1 MTTASQVPV
10 QSPELQSKLAQWR
23 QKSIDGTITL
33 EELKEAVR
41 IMRSDRH
48 AALDAQMKSASGAKR
63 TAKAPV
69 DTAKLLSDLEN
80 L

>member
-1 MTTASQVPV
+1 MANDIHV
-10 QSPELQSKLAQWR
+10 QSPELQSKLALWR

-69 DTAKLLSDLEN
+69 DTAKLLNDLEN

>member
-1 MTTASQVPV
+1 MANEIHV
-10 QSPELQSKLAQWR
+10 QSPELQSKLALWR

-69 DTAKLLSDLEN
+69 DTAKLLNDLEN

>member
-10 QSPELQSKLAQWR
+10 QSPELQSKLALWR

-33 EELKEAVR
+33 EELKEAVK
-41 IMRSDRH
+41 IMRADRH
-48 AALDAQMKSASGAKR
+48 AALDAQMKSSSTTRAK
-63 TAKAPV
+63 KAPV
-69 DTAKLLSDLEN
+69 DTAKLLNDLEN

>member
-10 QSPELQSKLAQWR
+10 QSPELQSKLALWR

-48 AALDAQMKSASGAKR
+48 AALDAQMKSASGTKR

-69 DTAKLLSDLEN
+69 DTAKLLNDLEN

>member
-1 MTTASQVPV
+1 MSTASPVPV
-10 QSPELQSKLAQWR
+10 QSPELQSKLALWR

-48 AALDAQMKSASGAKR
+48 AALDAQMKSSSGSRAK
-63 TAKAPV
+63 KPPV
-69 DTAKLLSDLEN
+69 DTAKLLSDLDN

>member
-1 MTTASQVPV
+1 MSTASPVPV
-10 QSPELQSKLAQWR
+10 QSPELQSKLALWR

-48 AALDAQMKSASGAKR
+48 AALDAQMKSSSGSRAK
-63 TAKAPV
+63 KAPV
-69 DTAKLLSDLEN
+69 DTAKLLSDLDN

>member
-1 MTTASQVPV
+1 MANDIHV
-10 QSPELQSKLAQWR
+10 QSPELQSKLALWR

-48 AALDAQMKSASGAKR
+48 AALDAQMKSASGTKR

-69 DTAKLLSDLEN
+69 DTAKLLNDLEN

>member
-1 MTTASQVPV
+1 MADIQV
-10 QSPELQSKLAQWR
+10 QSPELQSKLALWR

-41 IMRSDRH
+41 IMRADRH
-48 AALDAQMKSASGAKR
+48 AALDAQMKSSSGARKS
-63 TAKAPV
+63 TKAPV
-69 DTAKLLSDLEN
+69 DTAKLMNDLEN

>member
-10 QSPELQSKLAQWR
+10 QSPELQSKLAIWR

-41 IMRSDRH
+41 LMRADRH
-48 AALDAQMKSASGAKR
+48 AALDAQAKSSTGSRGK
-63 TAKAPV
+63 KAPV
-69 DTAKLLSDLEN
+69 DTQKLLNDLEN

>member
-10 QSPELQSKLAQWR
+10 QSPELQSKLALWR

-48 AALDAQMKSASGAKR
+48 AALDAQMKSSSGPRAK
-63 TAKAPV
+63 KAPV
-69 DTAKLLSDLEN
+69 DTAKLLNDLEN

>member
-1 MTTASQVPV
+1 MTQGSQIPV

-23 QKSIDGTITL
+23 QKAIDGTITL
-33 EELKEAVR
+33 DELKEAVK

-48 AALDAQMKSASGAKR
+48 AALDAQMKSSSGKR
-63 TAKAPV
+63 TPKAPV
-69 DTAKLLSDLEN
+69 DTAKLFNDLEN

>member
-1 MTTASQVPV
+1 MTTPSTPV
-10 QSPELQSKLAQWR
+10 QSPELQSKLALWR

-33 EELKEAVR
+33 EELKEAVK
-41 IMRSDRH
+41 IMRADRH
-48 AALDAQMKSASGAKR
+48 AALDAAMRPASKGKK

-69 DTAKLLSDLEN
+69 DTQKLLDDLEN